1 MQMSRYFRG
10 DFRDKADGE
19 FTASRPLTVSGVD
32 YKAGDP
38 FDKNSVSVRTLRLL
52 YENRK
57 IDAVDTASDQQ
68 EGTKERVE
76 EEKAK
81 PTPETGTAS
90 APAGNSE
97 DIHDKRSAKVVKGK
111 AGYFHVED
119 EAGKKVGK
127 ATRDEAEAEEIRA
140 AYERGEEISD

>member
-19 FTASRPLTVSGVD
+19 FTASRSLTVSGVD

-38 FDKNSVSVRTLRLL
+38 FDKNSVSLRTLRLL

-81 PTPETGTAS
+81 DVAS
-90 APAGNSE
+90 KSENAPAGNSE

-119 EAGKKVGK
+119 EAGKKIGK

-140 AYERGEEISD
+140 AYERGEEIPD